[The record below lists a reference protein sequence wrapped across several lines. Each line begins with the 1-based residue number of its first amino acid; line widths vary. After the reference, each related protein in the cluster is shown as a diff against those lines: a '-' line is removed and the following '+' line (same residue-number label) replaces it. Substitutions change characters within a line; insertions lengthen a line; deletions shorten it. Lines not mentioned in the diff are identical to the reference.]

1 MHNPPS
7 PGSRPA
13 RPRPAAGARLI
24 AGLVFAAA
32 VVAGITTACSSSS
45 SPSHASGQASG
56 QASSSGGALAFSACM
71 RSHGVPNFPD
81 PTANGLEIPANINAR
96 SPAFK
101 ASQQACR
108 QFLPNKGEPPATDPH
123 DRAAALAFAVCMRA
137 HGFSGFPDPA
147 LTPPRAAMVLVLR
160 GMVFAFSTPIDPK
173 APAFRQAATACRLPP
188 R

>member
-1 MHNPPS
+1 MRRTHTRPIASALIILAFLALAACGSTGQPS
-7 PGSRPA
+7 GTATGAANAS
-13 RPRPAAGARLI
+13 AAGHTRD
-24 AGLVFAAA
+24 VE
-32 VVAGITTACSSSS
+32 
-45 SPSHASGQASG
+45 
-56 QASSSGGALAFSACM
+56 FSDCM

>member
-1 MHNPPS
+1 MRRTRT
-7 PGSRPA
+7 GT
-13 RPRPAAGARLI
+13 
-24 AGLVFAAA
+24 
-32 VVAGITTACSSSS
+32 VASALTLLGCV
-45 SPSHASGQASG
+45 
-56 QASSSGGALAFSACM
+56 ALAACGSTGQTSGTATGAANATSGHQTRDVEFSDCM

-81 PTANGLEIPANINAR
+81 PTAQGLEIPANINAR

-101 ASQQACR
+101 AAQQACR

-147 LTPPRAAMVLVLR
+147 LTSPRAAMVLVLR
-160 GMVFAFSTPIDPK
+160 GMVFAFSNPIDPK
-173 APAFRQAATACRLPP
+173 APAFRRAATACGLPP